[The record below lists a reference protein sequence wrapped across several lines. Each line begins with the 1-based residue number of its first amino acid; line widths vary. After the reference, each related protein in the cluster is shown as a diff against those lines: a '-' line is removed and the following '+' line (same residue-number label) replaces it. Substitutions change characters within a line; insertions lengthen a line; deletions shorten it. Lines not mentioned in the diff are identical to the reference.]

1 MTAQFQTVLKGR
13 HQSAQGETLYVES
26 SIISQALKGRNKSA
40 GIFRPFRALYNLRRL
55 GVGLCPTFTYFA
67 LSGLVQFIKITQ
79 QSSPLVPLQRGRF
92 VYAGLKPC
100 ASVNRAFF
108 SQKRWVST
116 HRVVVKSLNLFFC
129 FFLLISSAQAQI
141 NPQTAINTLAKD
153 ADLKHAGL
161 GFCVIDVEANKVVA
175 QHNADLGL
183 ITASSLKAVTTA
195 TALGILGGDFRYET
209 KLEYD
214 GKITSDGT
222 LQGNLYITGQ
232 GDPTLGSQEMEGVT
246 GFEDLMEQLSK
257 AVRKAG
263 IQCIDGYVVGDAGY
277 FETAATGRTWI
288 WEDMGNYY
296 AGGTHGLNIH
306 ENLYYIDFRLS
317 PNLSKDPTVKNVR
330 PEVPGIEFAN
340 ELNSAGAKSGDN
352 AYIFGAPYTNM
363 RYIRG
368 TLPIGKKDYTIK
380 GSLPEPALFAA
391 HHLAKTLNQNSIHNE
406 GKTATQRQL
415 QLVGHSSSK
424 RQTIYTIKSPPLK
437 DIVRRA
443 NMKSVNLYCESL
455 LKTIGKKQSGKGT
468 NEAGLEAIKAYW
480 TTRGVDMSGFVMRDG
495 SGLSPRNSI
504 STRHLA
510 TIMRKVAKD
519 KAVFKDLHASLP
531 VAAESGGLQ
540 NMFKGT
546 KAAGNL
552 RAKSGYMEGVRSYTG
567 FAKSKSG
574 KLLSF
579 SIIAN
584 NYKGSPGAM
593 RKKMEKVMAVIAEVE

>member
-1 MTAQFQTVLKGR
+1 MTAQFQIVLKGLR
-13 HQSAQGETLYVES
+13 K
-26 SIISQALKGRNKSA
+26 ISE
-40 GIFRPFRALYNLRRL
+40 IFRPFRALHNVRRL
-55 GVGLCPTFTYFA
+55 PVGFHPTFTYFA
-67 LSGLVQFIKITQ
+67 LSGLAKFIKFFQ
-79 QSSPLVPLQRGRF
+79 QSSPLVPLRRGRYVCPPLEGAQGVDNWKKWSNLLLF
-92 VYAGLKPC
+92 ILL
-100 ASVNRAFF
+100 
-108 SQKRWVST
+108 ST
-116 HRVVVKSLNLFFC
+116 NF
-129 FFLLISSAQAQI
+129 ITAQT
-141 NPQTAINTLAKD
+141 NPQTAIDALAKD

-161 GFCVIDVEANKVVA
+161 GFCVIDVEANKVIA

-195 TALGILGGDFRYET
+195 TALGILGSDFRYET

-214 GKITSDGT
+214 GKITADGT
-222 LQGNLYITGQ
+222 LQGNLYFTGQ

-246 GFEDLMEQLSK
+246 DFDDLMQQLSK

-263 IQCIDGYVVGDAGY
+263 IQCIDGYVIGDATY

-306 ENLYYIDFRLS
+306 ENLYYIDFGLS
-317 PNLSKDPTVKNVR
+317 PNLSKGPSVKGVR

-368 TLPIGKKDYTIK
+368 TLPIGKNDYTIK

-391 HHLAKTLNQNSIHNE
+391 FHLAKALEKNGINNE

-415 QLVGHSSSK
+415 QLTRNPSSK
-424 RQTIYTIKSPPLK
+424 RKTIYTIKSPPLK
-437 DIVRRA
+437 DIVQRA

-455 LKTIGKKQSGKGT
+455 LKSIGKKQSGEGT
-468 NEAGLEAIKAYW
+468 TEAGLEAIKAYW

-495 SGLSPRNSI
+495 SGLSPRNAI

-519 KAVFKDLHASLP
+519 KTIFKDLYASLP
-531 VAAESGGLQ
+531 VAAESGALQ

-567 FAKSKSG
+567 FVKSKSG

-584 NYKGSPGAM
+584 NYKGSPAAM
-593 RKKMEKVMAVIAEVE
+593 KKKMERVMAAIALVE